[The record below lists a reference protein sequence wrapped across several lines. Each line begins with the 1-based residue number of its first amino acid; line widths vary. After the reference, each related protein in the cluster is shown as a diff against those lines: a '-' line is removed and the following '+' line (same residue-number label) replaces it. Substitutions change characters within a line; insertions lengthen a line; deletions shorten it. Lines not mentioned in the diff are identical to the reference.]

1 MAMDDKLSAA
11 LLNYRGAEKIHR
23 ANERGQ
29 VVDRFRR
36 NQGAPGGVRGDLGP
50 ITIKGKVG
58 LSEAEIWKRKM
69 EIAKMLAE
77 AKAAVED
84 ARAKFGEQSL
94 EFAKANNA
102 VKVAQANG
110 AASLGSTSMTAN
122 QKAIFEKNKRI
133 DSRADKMTGILK
145 YNPGL
150 EKGLEGGPLENVT
163 PYGKFSGYSQ
173 DALATGLES
182 GNPKVLADLTALIGQ
197 INAIDDPDL
206 MSGDQHG
213 ARLTAL
219 TNALAEKG
227 VTLAEAKTALRKT
240 ADDVH
245 RQAGDQQ
252 QARDALDSLIATET
266 SAVYE
271 QERDNKALERANAEY
286 MDAVQSKVGVGAA
299 SYFDFIKGLDDD
311 FDGTMKLLEAS
322 KPADLDRTD
331 IDNLGAGLDNAQR
344 GTPDRTMTMAQSKR
358 IIMDSNTFK
367 KYADAHQVPADEL
380 AFARFSREAK
390 AKNKQ
395 NQKDKWQAKRAAPI
409 GAAQPPT
416 SAVSAVPSTTATLGS
431 SFAQVRDSVATQ
443 WAPDDDAE
451 VA

>member
-77 AKAAVED
+77 AKAAVIL
-84 ARAKFGEQSL
+84 AKQKFGEQSL

-102 VKVAQANG
+102 VKVAQLQAVGQLSGDLGRASVTAQTERSKSIAEARKNLEG
-110 AASLGSTSMTAN
+110 AIKYTPSLTEGLDAGFGDNVTAYGHLTGYSADELTSGMRTQNKEHLGNLDAVLAEIN
-122 QKAIFEKNKRI
+122 SFNDPDDSGGAQAYAKLEAFNDVLAGVGTDGATMKRVLMEISSDPHYSADQKAMARSSLNHITVMERGALNSENLHTKTLEREVANVKDVEER
-133 DSRADKMTGILK
+133 KWG
-145 YNPGL
+145 PGQQ
-150 EKGLEGGPLENVT
+150 G
-163 PYGKFSGYSQ
+163 SMQ
-173 DALATGLES
+173 WIMDA
-182 GNPKVLADLTALIGQ
+182 
-197 INAIDDPDL
+197 
-206 MSGDQHG
+206 SGDPEG
-213 ARLTAL
+213 
-219 TNALAEKG
+219 
-227 VTLAEAKTALRKT
+227 
-240 ADDVH
+240 
-245 RQAGDQQ
+245 
-252 QARDALDSLIATET
+252 SL
-266 SAVYE
+266 
-271 QERDNKALERANAEY
+271 
-286 MDAVQSKVGVGAA
+286 
-299 SYFDFIKGLDDD
+299 
-311 FDGTMKLLEAS
+311 KLLEAA
-322 KPADLDRTD
+322 KPADLDRED
-331 IDNLGAGLDNAQR
+331 IDTLGAGLDNAQR

-358 IIMDSNTFK
+358 IIMDSDTFK
-367 KYADAHQVPADEL
+367 KYADAHRVPADEL

-409 GAAQPPT
+409 GAAQPT
-416 SAVSAVPSTTATLGS
+416 SSEVSAAPSPTATLS
-431 SFAQVRDSVATQ
+431 SKSAQVRDSVADKL
-443 WAPDDDAE
+443 AGEME